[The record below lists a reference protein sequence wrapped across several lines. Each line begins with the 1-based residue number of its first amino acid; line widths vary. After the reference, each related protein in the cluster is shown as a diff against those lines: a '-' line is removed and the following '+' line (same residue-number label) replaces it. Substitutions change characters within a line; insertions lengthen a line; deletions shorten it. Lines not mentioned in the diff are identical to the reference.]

1 MLCTYALYTTRC
13 RTTGTTLQYQRI
25 PGKVWLYHE
34 GGVRHWH
41 STVLRPLFRADA
53 QRIYEAQHGEE
64 LREQPESNGTGW
76 QQSLWFAPRAGIH
89 RSQHRQCDNRPVGRR
104 RTASAA
110 TPASAAALQHC
121 TPRASVRERRHAPG
135 TEFCEDEK
143 SNVR

>member
-64 LREQPESNGTGW
+64 LREQPFEPGGSSRCG
-76 QQSLWFAPRAGIH
+76 LHLELVHID
-89 RSQHRQCDNRPVGRR
+89 RSIG
-104 RTASAA
+104 SA
-110 TPASAAALQHC
+110 TIDRWVVEALQAQPRLPVPQHC
-121 TPRASVRERRHAPG
+121 STALLVHQCVNEGTHLAPNFAR
-135 TEFCEDEK
+135 TK
-143 SNVR
+143 SQM

>member
-1 MLCTYALYTTRC
+1 MNAMYLRSVHDTLPDYRP
-13 RTTGTTLQYQRI
+13 TLQYQRI

-64 LREQPESNGTGW
+64 LREQPFEPGGSSRCG
-76 QQSLWFAPRAGIH
+76 LHLELVHID
-89 RSQHRQCDNRPVGRR
+89 RSIGSATPVGRR
-104 RTASAA
+104 STASAA

-121 TPRASVRERRHAPG
+121 TPRASVRQGRHAPG